1 MKKLL
6 FLGGTAMILVA
17 NLSSCKKGE
26 NDPTLS
32 LKSRKARLTGE
43 WTVTNIVKANSEVNS
58 SNPFFNTTT
67 SGSYANG
74 ILTEVTTN
82 TSSGIV
88 TQTSTE
94 EITTTYEFLK
104 DGTYV
109 QTNVHS
115 NFTDVITGNWIFMGK
130 NKAQDLKKK
139 ESIMLYITKWVQ
151 TDNDGVSQTITGSG
165 ISLVADVFTI
175 DQLKSK
181 EIILIDENSTVQ
193 GSTTSTNKT
202 TYTLT
207 AK

>member
-6 FLGGTAMILVA
+6 LLGVTAMILVT

-26 NDPTLS
+26 NDPFLS

-43 WTVTNIVKANSEVNS
+43 WTVTNIVEANSEVNS
-58 SNPFFNTTT
+58 ANPFLSTTT

-82 TSSGIV
+82 TSSGFV

-104 DGTYV
+104 DGTYI

-115 NFTDVITGNWIFMGK
+115 SFTDVISGNWIFMGK
-130 NKAQDLKKK
+130 NKTQELKNK
-139 ESIMLYITKWVQ
+139 ESIMLYITKFVQ
-151 TDNDGVSQTITGSG
+151 TDNNGVSQTITATG
-165 ISLVADVFTI
+165 IDAVADVFVI

-181 EIILIDENSTVQ
+181 EIVLIDENSSVQ
-193 GSTTSTNKT
+193 GSTTNTNKT